1 MGFFFHIKESLLD
14 WFQAII
20 IGLVQGL
27 TEFIPI
33 SSTAHIRI
41 IPSLLG
47 WNDPGAAV
55 TAVTQLGTLAAVFV
69 YFRKEVVSLSMAAWT
84 SIIDFRS
91 RQNWSEEQ
99 KSNTKLAWFIALGT
113 VPIGILGLTF
123 KHQIETDLRD
133 LRIIGGSLIVLAI
146 LLAIAEVI
154 AKHRRNVSE
163 MTLVDTQIIG
173 LAQAIALI
181 PGASRSGVTIT
192 AGLFI
197 GLTRPSAARFSFLL
211 SIPAVLASGLLE
223 LKELIVMGTGNAAL
237 GTLAM
242 ATLVAGVS
250 GYASIAFL
258 LRWLQTR
265 STFLFIWYRLFLG
278 TLILWLSAASLIR

>member
-1 MGFFFHIKESLLD
+1 MD